1 MPPCC
6 APGHFRIYR
15 ICKILFEK
23 IKIFAILIQ
32 LREGWRKEQ
41 QGVARKLKLKCL
53 AGHTRERVASQ
64 TKSLG
69 KQRNLKVF
77 PLSLSLSLALY
88 VYRAEDG
95 SAFCVHVCSVIV
107 FPRNFHKQLC
117 LCENSAKE
125 IRLPGNDALLRFA
138 FNRVFYAHLMSF
150 MWANQKETSTCK
162 YVQI

>member
-1 MPPCC
+1 M
-6 APGHFRIYR
+6 
-15 ICKILFEK
+15 
-23 IKIFAILIQ
+23 
-32 LREGWRKEQ
+32 

-53 AGHTRERVASQ
+53 AGHTRERVACQ

-77 PLSLSLSLALY
+77 PLSLLSLSFSRSRY

-117 LCENSAKE
+117 LCENSEKE

-150 MWANQKETSTCK
+150 MWANQKETSG
-162 YVQI
+162 